1 MNKQN
6 PFPGMNPFMERTWP
20 DVHLTLIAYIRE
32 LLGSELPD
40 DLQAKG
46 ELRIDVSGSES
57 RHFIPDVAI
66 LSDER
71 WKHGLPP
78 VWSPDPG
85 AQVLTVTEPELLEA
99 DEEKNRWVS
108 IYSDHGELITVIEV
122 LSPTNKTTQRDDYT
136 FKRGD
141 YLAAGVNVVEI
152 DLLRQGA
159 LTVNLRGTEYEER
172 EERRRKEEHYS
183 ICTTRPAYP
192 RRREYYDCPLRQKL
206 PVIRIPL
213 RHTDP
218 DVPLDIQ
225 ALINR
230 CYESGRYWKLD
241 YRAPLSPP
249 LSAEDAAWAND
260 CLKTAGLG

>member
-32 LLGSELPD
+32 MLGMELPE

-46 ELRIDVSGSES
+46 ELRVDVLGGQADSYRPDVS
-57 RHFIPDVAI
+57 I
-66 LSDER
+66 LGEDR

-78 VWSPDPG
+78 VWSPESA
-85 AQVLTVTEPELLEA
+85 AQGLVVTEPELLEV
-99 DEEKNRWVS
+99 EEAPQRWVE
-108 IYSDHGELITVIEV
+108 IINDQGELITVIEV
-122 LSPTNKTTQRDDYT
+122 LSPANKGRQREAYIA
-136 FKRGD
+136 KRGD

-152 DLLRQGA
+152 DLLRQGS
-159 LTVNLRGTEYEER
+159 LTVNLEGTGY
-172 EERRRKEEHYS
+172 ERRNWPAGHYS
-183 ICTTRPAYP
+183 ICVTRAALPK
-192 RRREYYDCPLRQKL
+192 RREFYACSLREKL

-225 ALINR
+225 SLVNR
-230 CYESGRYWKLD
+230 CYETGRYWKLD
-241 YRAPLSPP
+241 YASPLIPP
-249 LSAEDAAWAND
+249 LSAEDDQWAKER
-260 CLKTAGLG
+260 LMAEGIRLA